1 MYFSL
6 FWIRE
11 NNMTIDQIHQ
21 MLEEERELLTP
32 SELVQAERF
41 FEEDALGDCA
51 YVEEFL
57 GIYEIVERTLG
68 LLNLSG
74 LHSCTQ
80 KYAARMEDSTEH
92 DDPRLSYL
100 YLKEMD
106 FYTAL
111 HSYSEAFRFV
121 NLILDLEN
129 APDYCVAAAL
139 IQAID
144 LFMACGMKEEA
155 GQYVDR
161 TRTFALLCDL
171 PDTYKLILDCNLMQ
185 GYAFVGDQEKCRF
198 YHRKLYSYDDEI
210 YDGPLET
217 ALRIFSLGS
226 KALLE
231 QDAMP
236 SAEDIAELKNLFDDD
251 LTSYGVFVDY
261 TSTIV
266 PIFRWVK
273 GCIPDE
279 DLIRYSL
286 KMIDVSAAIS
296 DKLDLYAFLLDEI
309 ALDAVQEAEI
319 HWEYYET
326 LRRYYENSVENHRY
340 ELLGEIV
347 SHEIGRQYRKDSLTD
362 RLTQTGNRYAYERAL
377 DRIPTGE
384 DTTYTIFVMDVNGLK
399 QVNDTYGH
407 AAGDAFIRGAAQ
419 AIGATLGKDGAF
431 FRTGGDEFASIWID
445 SVTDPE
451 EAVLELHEKLSE
463 WKDSYGNVL
472 SMAVGYASYKDHK
485 GCSIKEIVRLADEAM
500 YANKRAYYMKNGRDR
515 RAQGT
520 QNS

>member
-1 MYFSL
+1 
-6 FWIRE
+6 
-11 NNMTIDQIHQ
+11 MTIEEIRKL
-21 MLEEERELLTP
+21 LEEDQESLTE
-32 SELVQAERF
+32 SNLAEVERF
-41 FEEDALGDCA
+41 FEADAENDCA

-57 GIYEIVERTLG
+57 GVYEIVERTLG
-68 LLNLSG
+68 LWHLGG

-80 KYAARMEDSTEH
+80 KYAARMEDSLDSENQKL
-92 DDPRLSYL
+92 PYL

-185 GYAFVGDQEKCRF
+185 GYAFVGDREKCRF

-231 QDAMP
+231 QDMMP
-236 SAEDIAELKNLFDDD
+236 SPEDLTELKNLFGDD

-261 TSTIV
+261 ASTVV

-273 GCIPDE
+273 GYIPDE

-296 DKLDLYAFLLDEI
+296 DKLDLYAFLMDEI
-309 ALDAVQEAEI
+309 ALDAVQEADI

-377 DRIPTGE
+377 DRIPTG
-384 DTTYTIFVMDVNGLK
+384 DDATYTIFVMDVNGLK

-407 AAGDAFIRGAAQ
+407 AAGDAFIKGASE
-419 AIGATLGKDGAF
+419 AIEATLGRDGAF
-431 FRTGGDEFASIWID
+431 FRTGGDEFAAIWID
-445 SVTDPE
+445 SVTKPE
-451 EAVLELHEKLSE
+451 EAVLELHAKLSE

-472 SMAVGYASYKDHK
+472 SMAVGFASQADHK
-485 GCSIKEIVRLADEAM
+485 DCSVKEIVRLADEAM
-500 YANKRAYYMKNGRDR
+500 YADKRAYYTRNGRDR
-515 RAQGT
+515 RAPR
-520 QNS
+520 N

>member
-1 MYFSL
+1 
-6 FWIRE
+6 
-11 NNMTIDQIHQ
+11 MTIEQIRTY
-21 MLEEERELLTP
+21 LDENKEDVTEEVVADAV
-32 SELVQAERF
+32 SF
-41 FEEDALGDCA
+41 FQEDAENACA
-51 YVEEFL
+51 YAEDFL
-57 GIYEIVERTLG
+57 AFYEAALSRLG
-68 LLNLSG
+68 LWHIGG

-80 KYAARMEDSTEH
+80 KYVARFEDDT
-92 DDPRLSYL
+92 DGDNPWLSYL

-111 HSYSEAFRFV
+111 HSYSEGFRFI
-121 NLILDLEN
+121 NLILDMEN

-155 GQYVDR
+155 RQYVDR

-171 PDTYKLILDCNLMQ
+171 PDTYKLVLDCNLMQ
-185 GYAFVGDQEKCRF
+185 GYAFVGDREKCVF
-198 YHRKLYSYDDEI
+198 YRKRLFTYDDGI

-217 ALRIFSLGS
+217 AIRIFCLGS

-231 QDAMP
+231 QDKMP
-236 SAEDIAELKNLFDDD
+236 SEEDLREVRNLFDDN
-251 LTSYGVFVDY
+251 LTTYGVFVDY
-261 TSTIV
+261 ASIIV

-273 GCIPDE
+273 GCISDE

-296 DKLDLYAFLLDEI
+296 DKLDLYAFLSDEI
-309 ALDAVQEAEI
+309 SLDAVQTADI

-347 SHEIGRQYRKDSLTD
+347 SHEIGRQYKKDSLTD

-384 DTTYTIFVMDVNGLK
+384 DGTEYTIFVMDVNGLK

-407 AAGDAFIRGAAQ
+407 VAGDAFIKGASD
-419 AIGATLGKDGAF
+419 AIEATLGQSGSF
-431 FRTGGDEFASIWID
+431 FRTGGDEFAAIWIN
-445 SVTDPE
+445 SVADPA
-451 EAVLELHEKLSE
+451 EAVEDLRRKLAE

-472 SMAVGYASYKDHK
+472 SMAVGYVSSSDRKD
-485 GCSIKEIVRLADEAM
+485 CSVKDIVRLADEAM
-500 YANKRAYYMKNGRDR
+500 YADKRAFYIQNGRDR
-515 RAQGT
+515 RAPR
-520 QNS
+520 S